1 MKLSIIVLLGVLVVC
16 GIIISLGFI
25 TNQENIVISEI
36 SNQYETLEKYKIELE
51 KINQSNQEVLEDLQN
66 QLKNS
71 DNVHLD
77 QLNEEIETINQVIS
91 DNKAELEQVIQKLSQ
106 VDSKP

>member
-1 MKLSIIVLLGVLVVC
+1 LKLSIIVLLGVLVVG

-51 KINQSNQEVLEDLQN
+51 KINQSNQDVLEDLQN

-77 QLNEEIETINQVIS
+77 QLNEEIEIINQVIS

-106 VDSKP
+106 VDSRP

>member
-1 MKLSIIVLLGVLVVC
+1 MKLSIIVLFGVLVVG

-77 QLNEEIETINQVIS
+77 QLNEEIEIINQVIS

-106 VDSKP
+106 VDSRP

>member
-1 MKLSIIVLLGVLVVC
+1 LKLSIIVLLGVLVVG

-51 KINQSNQEVLEDLQN
+51 KINQSNQDVLEDLQN

>member
-1 MKLSIIVLLGVLVVC
+1 LKLSIIVLLGVLVVG

>member
-1 MKLSIIVLLGVLVVC
+1 MKLSIIVLLGVLVVG

-77 QLNEEIETINQVIS
+77 QLNEEIEIINQVIS

-106 VDSKP
+106 VDSRP

>member
-1 MKLSIIVLLGVLVVC
+1 
-16 GIIISLGFI
+16 LGFI

-77 QLNEEIETINQVIS
+77 QLNEEIEIINQVIS

-106 VDSKP
+106 VDSRP